1 VEGHAVLTL
10 VVYIP
15 ESHVEA
21 VKAALFAAGAGR
33 YRNYHC
39 CAWQVRGTGQFRALP
54 GSRPFVGSEGRSET
68 VSEYRVEML
77 CPEERLKAVLA
88 ALRATHPY
96 EEPAFAVLRNE
107 AVPPPEA

>member
-1 VEGHAVLTL
+1 MLTL

-15 ESHVEA
+15 ESHVEE

-33 YRNYHC
+33 YRNYDG
-39 CAWQVRGTGQFRALP
+39 CAWQVRGTGQFRPLA
-54 GSRPFVGSEGRSET
+54 GSRPFIGTEGRIET
-68 VSEYRVEML
+68 VCEYRVEML
-77 CPEERLKAVLA
+77 CAEECLGPAMA